1 MATVC
6 ISKLATRPLYY
17 STDEKNPAFCRD
29 DMWAVSTSEL
39 NAITTQRDEMLRC
52 LSGAVMVTE
61 DAGGGEIYLRI
72 TPEEL
77 AEIERVI
84 KSAS

>member
-1 MATVC
+1 
-6 ISKLATRPLYY
+6 
-17 STDEKNPAFCRD
+17 
-29 DMWAVSTSEL
+29 MWAVSTSEL

-52 LSGAVMVTE
+52 LTGAVMVTE
-61 DAGGGEIYLRI
+61 DAGGGAIYLRI

-84 KSAS
+84 KAAS